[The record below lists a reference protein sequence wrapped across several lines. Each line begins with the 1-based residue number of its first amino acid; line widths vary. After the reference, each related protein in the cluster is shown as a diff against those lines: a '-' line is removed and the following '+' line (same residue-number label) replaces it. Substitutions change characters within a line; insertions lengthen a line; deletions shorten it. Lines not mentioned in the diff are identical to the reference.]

1 MPVSKDQLRQLLAER
16 SDPARHRPVPQ
27 ERITARI
34 RRARMKRAA
43 GAGLLAVAVAAGVVS
58 GVTPRARARAGH
70 AASYSGPPLP
80 ARFTAADGAA
90 YRRLAVTDMTDPA
103 QKTAT
108 LTVQVGSDPVDVM
121 ASCDDPTS
129 NILIGV
135 KVNGTLAGLV
145 SCQDPSQLLG
155 LPVHPGQ
162 QARITLVRAS
172 GLGLPDI
179 STDWQF
185 AAYAW
190 TPPATAR
197 TAPAAPHLPQSYTGP
212 NTTAG
217 HGNALRKLVAIRSGI
232 WPRDQTATFTFT
244 VHGHRNFD
252 ISTVCAGLIGDRLQ
266 VSHQIDGS
274 GSEAVSCTPRPPAT
288 GQRRRHPRHERQA
301 DHADLPHPGTKLVL
315 RRRLR
320 QAPGQLDHRHLR
332 GTNVK
337 PRRRPGSR
345 GRRGQERL
353 AQLPAQL
360 SSAGSSV
367 SRSSAVS
374 MPLRQTDREMILVGS
389 TRSR

>member
-1 MPVSKDQLRQLLAER
+1 
-16 SDPARHRPVPQ
+16 
-27 ERITARI
+27 
-34 RRARMKRAA
+34 
-43 GAGLLAVAVAAGVVS
+43 
-58 GVTPRARARAGH
+58 
-70 AASYSGPPLP
+70 
-80 ARFTAADGAA
+80 
-90 YRRLAVTDMTDPA
+90 
-103 QKTAT
+103 
-108 LTVQVGSDPVDVM
+108 M

-129 NILIGV
+129 NTLIGV

-274 GSEAVSCTPRPPAT
+274 GSEAVSCTPA
-288 GQRRRHPRHERQA
+288 GPRQLDNEGGILVTSGERIT
-301 DHADLPHPGTKLVL
+301 LTY
-315 RRRLR
+315 RI
-320 QAPGQLDHRHLR
+320 QAPSSYFAADYA
-332 GTNVK
+332 K
-337 PRRRPGSR
+337 RP
-345 GRRGQERL
+345 
-353 AQLPAQL
+353 
-360 SSAGSSV
+360 V
-367 SRSSAVS
+367 SWTIAIYEE
-374 MPLRQTDREMILVGS
+374 QT
-389 TRSR
+389 